1 MKTSL
6 SSFDLRTLVAEWQD
20 LVGGHIDKAYQR
32 KDEVILRINAPAG
45 GKAELFYKAG
55 RWLCLHEVENKP
67 ESPPP
72 FAQTLRRL
80 LANARITSVEQSG
93 FDRIAVFHLEH
104 GGGAVDLVFEVF
116 GKGNVAAVRDG
127 VTFAAMFPQTF
138 KDRSVQV
145 GEPYVFPRAGI
156 DPLGLDRDA
165 LARTL
170 RGAKGQVVRVLASIL
185 NLGGTYAEELCLRAG
200 IDKET
205 KVKEISDPQ
214 VDALYTALNNV
225 SSGRSRTPSCRR
237 LPGGTRHRCNAHRA
251 RPVPRPRA
259 AGVPHLQRGAFP
271 LPDGRGAGNRD
282 GRKRRGQIRTAHRST
297 ARILGRVAGGSGA
310 P

>member
-6 SSFDLRTLVAEWQD
+6 CSFDLRALVAEWQD

-32 KDEVILRINAPAG
+32 GDEVILRINAPAG

-55 RWLCLHEVENKP
+55 RWLCLLEVDNKP
-67 ESPPP
+67 EPPPP

-80 LANARITSVEQSG
+80 LANARIASIEQSG

-104 GGGAVDLVFEVF
+104 GGSTVDLVFEVF
-116 GKGNVAAVRDG
+116 GKGNVAAVRGG
-127 VTFAAMFPQTF
+127 VTVAGMFPQKF

-170 RGAKGQVVRVLASIL
+170 RGAKGQGVRGLASIL
-185 NLGGTYAEELCLRAG
+185 NLGGASPAGPCLRAG
-200 IDKET
+200 VRKGAERKE
-205 KVKEISDPQ
+205 
-214 VDALYTALNNV
+214 
-225 SSGRSRTPSCRR
+225 
-237 LPGGTRHRCNAHRA
+237 
-251 RPVPRPRA
+251 
-259 AGVPHLQRGAFP
+259 
-271 LPDGRGAGNRD
+271 
-282 GRKRRGQIRTAHRST
+282 
-297 ARILGRVAGGSGA
+297 
-310 P
+310 